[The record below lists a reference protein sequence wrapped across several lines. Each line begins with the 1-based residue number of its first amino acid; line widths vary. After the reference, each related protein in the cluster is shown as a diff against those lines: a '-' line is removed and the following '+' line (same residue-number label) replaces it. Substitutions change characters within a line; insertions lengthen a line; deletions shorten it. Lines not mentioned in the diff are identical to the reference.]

1 MVSQTSAKEKFGFAI
16 GAVFVVYALVWKVPL
31 PCFACDKGSFWYRCI
46 QGTGEGSSLCTM
58 HTSADRRFKT
68 AAGIL
73 DNAGDFAAE
82 LWEFTTEGLPD
93 DIKEFIATMRDQ
105 ILGLKNKIAERISLV
120 INFIREKIEL
130 FYQKAKN
137 ITVEAYERYLK
148 KVIDAMIDFLSN
160 NIVSPIYSIIDKI
173 IDFRDLVWEKLTEA
187 VSKFTDIGIG
197 DFIGDVVDVFKKIP
211 EAISGLKDNVV
222 NMVNTVKNNL
232 VGGIETGINKSAEFV
247 ERVVDSVSDLSDDI
261 VDGAEGIVNSSISF
275 INNRMNNV
283 EGVVNNIS
291 GGVENAVNSTVKPVV
306 NGVSNHI
313 NSITN
318 KKYAIVGRFLD
329 WVPNM
334 PTMGNVDI
342 PNLNIPDVG
351 NVNFPDVEFSVDIP
365 EVDLPDIP
373 DINPDNISFP
383 TIPGMG
389 FISDKIENIK
399 ITVRNIFETA
409 MDPIY
414 TAVASVALLAGN
426 VKSAVLKFYDEF
438 LSWESIKKRAG
449 NILRQAKNGM
459 EALKDFIF
467 EDIIPGFLEVL
478 GGFKDALLEFIKN
491 ISEKSWIFLKKVG
504 GTVGKMFKTV
514 FKVLVKVVGSVAKA
528 WFGTMYFLYGTVIDR
543 ATRWIPL
550 PLTVRVITTIAV
562 VVWIL
567 AGQFL
572 KNGGDILNL
581 IYTGAFSA
589 VKALSEADRMV
600 DQMVMGKIKSFKK

>member
-1 MVSQTSAKEKFGFAI
+1 MNSPTSGKGTFGYVV
-16 GAVFVVYALVWKVPL
+16 GAVFVVYALVWKIPL
-31 PCFACDKGSFWYRCI
+31 PCFACDKGSFWYKCI
-46 QGTGEGSSLCTM
+46 QGTGEGTTLCSM
-58 HTSADRRFKT
+58 HKSADNRFKT
-68 AAGIL
+68 ASGIL

-82 LWEFTTEGLPD
+82 LWEFTSEGLPD
-93 DIKEFIATMRDQ
+93 DIREFIGIMRDQ
-105 ILGLKNKIAERISLV
+105 ILGLKNNIAERISLV
-120 INFIREKIEL
+120 IKFIREKIEL
-130 FYQKAKN
+130 FYQKAKD

-148 KVIDAMIDFLSN
+148 RVIDAMIAFLAN
-160 NIVSPIYSIIDKI
+160 NIVSPIYSIMGKI
-173 IDFRDLVWEKLTEA
+173 VDFRDLVWRKLTEA

-197 DFIGDVVDVFKKIP
+197 DFIGEIVDVFKKIP
-211 EAISGLKDNVV
+211 EAIAGLKDNVV

-232 VGGIETGINKSAEFV
+232 IGGIETGINKSAEFV

-261 VDGAEGIVNSSISF
+261 VDGAEGIVNNSISF

-283 EGVVNNIS
+283 ESVVNGIS
-291 GGVENAVNSTVKPVV
+291 GGVEDAVNSTVKPV
-306 NGVSNHI
+306 I
-313 NSITN
+313 NKTRDTVESIRNLSFTGWKPFRGLPSFPSYGGLN
-318 KKYAIVGRFLD
+318 IPELD
-329 WVPNM
+329 
-334 PTMGNVDI
+334 
-342 PNLNIPDVG
+342 IPDVG
-351 NVNFPDVEFSVDIP
+351 DVNFPDVEFSVDIP

-399 ITVRNIFETA
+399 KTVRDIFETA

-414 TAVASVALLAGN
+414 TAVASIALLAGN

-449 NILRQAKNGM
+449 NILRQAKNGI
-459 EALKDFIF
+459 EALKDFVF
-467 EDIIPGFLEVL
+467 DNIIPGFLEIL

-514 FKVLVKVVGSVAKA
+514 FKVLVKVVGAVAKA
-528 WFGTMYFLYGTVIDR
+528 WYGTLYFLYGTVVDR

-550 PLTVRVITTIAV
+550 PLTVRVVLTFAV
-562 VVWIL
+562 IVWIL

-572 KNGGDILNL
+572 KNAGDIFNVA
-581 IYTGAFSA
+581 YTGAFAA
-589 VKALSEADRMV
+589 VKALSDADMV
-600 DQMVMGKIKSFKK
+600 VDKMFLGTPTS